1 MWKTL
6 FVKPM
11 NAYEQWSRIYKW
23 MIFHIGHLVYCRVT
37 VDSLGCC
44 LVLLRFL
51 GMSTQNLTRS
61 LEPGLDNRIVVGT
74 WAMPGMRCRYV
85 KNPFRDWW
93 FLWFFSVSL
102 VISPSKLS
110 SRHIQITMTLSLSL
124 SNFMIVYRFY
134 VQNIIFHVS
143 GTPVSFAPRIQSIHW
158 AAGLQFK

>member
-124 SNFMIVYRFY
+124 K
-134 VQNIIFHVS
+134 FHDS
-143 GTPVSFAPRIQSIHW
+143 ISILCPKYYLSCLWDSSFVCTKDSVDPLSSWLAV
-158 AAGLQFK
+158 